1 MDRWLKPASV
11 RKCKLTETLSE
22 LPCTSSDTDWTNNTP
37 PQQLQEPGPEQ
48 TTGLTGLVVSKHPH
62 HTLGILYNKI
72 LRSLQKMPS
81 NAAYRKYTE
90 KIISERARIVET
102 TSTVSEIEN
111 NIGCGQVEE
120 LIVQAENE
128 LVLARKML
136 GWKPWEPLVQDATPH
151 QWAWPPAK

>member
-1 MDRWLKPASV
+1 MASGALK
-11 RKCKLTETLSE
+11 K
-22 LPCTSSDTDWTNNTP
+22 
-37 PQQLQEPGPEQ
+37 

-136 GWKPWEPLVQDATPH
+136 GWKPWEPLVQDAAPH

>member
-1 MDRWLKPASV
+1 MLSSTAEDGEIEV
-11 RKCKLTETLSE
+11 RIS
-22 LPCTSSDTDWTNNTP
+22 
-37 PQQLQEPGPEQ
+37 